1 MTSKLDATLDRAPT
15 LGANDMWARFPLIL
29 TVAFRN
35 LSYDKLRLLASIFGI
50 AFAVL
55 LVGVQ
60 LGLFFGATKMIANP
74 IDNTVTDLWVMP
86 FDTESF
92 EDGLPLL
99 TSRDRHTALA
109 TPGVVAAAPMV
120 VYFSDWIDADDVIT
134 HVVVVGSKDDRQ
146 GLHPWNVVEGNW
158 STIRP
163 IDSVAVD
170 RTYLAELG
178 VSGIGDQA
186 RVEEVR
192 VRVRALTEGIR
203 SFTQS
208 PYVFTSLRHARKIR
222 GLPHDAA
229 TYHLVNVAP
238 HADIAKTQ
246 RALRDRLPDA
256 EVLTAAE
263 FRARTLDRWLYRT
276 GAGIAVIGGAILG
289 SVIGIAIFAQTLYGF
304 TQEFLKEFA
313 TLRALGCRSSYLCSL
328 VILQAIAV
336 SIVGFLLGIGGVA
349 WSALYSEQTAMPL
362 LVTMDV
368 VALLLVTT
376 VAIGAISGLSVI
388 VKVLRIDP
396 VTVFESK

>member
-1 MTSKLDATLDRAPT
+1 MTSNLDAELDRAPA
-15 LGANDMWARFPLIL
+15 LGANAIWAHFPLIL
-29 TVAFRN
+29 TVAIRN
-35 LSYDKLRLLASIFGI
+35 LSYDKLRLLASISGI

-60 LGLFFGATKMIANP
+60 LGLFFGATKMIASP

-86 FDTESF
+86 FDTQSF

-120 VYFSDWIDADDVIT
+120 VYFADWLDAEDVIT
-134 HVVVVGSKDDRQ
+134 HVVVVGSRDDRQ
-146 GLHPWNVVEGNW
+146 GLQPWNVIEGDW
-158 STIRP
+158 SPIRP
-163 IDSVAVD
+163 IEAVAVD

-178 VSGIGDQA
+178 ISGIGDQA

-192 VRVRALTEGIR
+192 VRVGALTEGIR
-203 SFTQS
+203 SFTQT
-208 PYVFTSLRHARKIR
+208 PYVFTSLRQARKIE

-229 TYHLVNVAP
+229 TYLLVDVAP
-238 HADIAKTQ
+238 HANIAKTQ

-256 EVLTAAE
+256 EVLTKAE
-263 FRARTLDRWLYRT
+263 FRARSLDRWLYRT

-313 TLRALGCRSSYLCSL
+313 TLRAMGCRSSYLLSL

-349 WSALYSEQTAMPL
+349 WAALYSEQTAMPL

-376 VAIGAISGLSVI
+376 VAIGAISALSVM

-396 VTVFESK
+396 VTVLESK